1 MRRALLLGALGV
13 GGYLGAHYALLPR
26 LQRLV
31 GALSLPGPLPS
42 YISPPRPSADP
53 WAWFALSADNRVQL
67 FSPKI
72 EAGQG
77 IHTLLAQLAAE
88 ELEVDLAQIDVHQP
102 DTARGLAPM
111 LNITGGS
118 SSVMLTERALRTAA
132 VTLRES
138 LRAEAAR
145 RWGCSPE
152 DVRLA
157 HGYCSSRG
165 DPSRRLSYAELA
177 ADHSRLALVAAPAL
191 KAPPRWQV
199 AGQALPRIDL
209 PAKVKG
215 ATNFGADVRLPDML
229 YGAVARPPREGAA
242 LTRVRGL
249 ERARA
254 QLGVVAVV
262 HEAGMVGVVAQRRRQ
277 ATAALACLDLSWE
290 GGATLSQ
297 AEVVARIRASDGA
310 GALIFHEGRRPKP
323 QAGDQLL
330 TAEYRSQMCAP
341 LPFESPVTTAEVR
354 SDGATIYAPVQS
366 THFVR
371 RRVAKALGLRPEQV
385 RVVVTAVG
393 GSFARKHGAVG
404 DPSVEAALLARA
416 AGRPVQVAYTMAED
430 LRYGL
435 KRPPSH
441 ARLRAVLRA
450 DGSIA
455 SITNQL
461 AAADGSAVFPPL
473 DRLPQLTGIDQS
485 GTIGAQPLYSQ
496 IAHRQVRYQHVA
508 LPVLTSMFRAPGLTS
523 NVFALESFVDEVA
536 AAAGADPLALRLRS
550 LGSDPLNVR
559 LRRVLEAVAQ
569 DASWGCDHQFG
580 QGIACYAY
588 GQAVAAVVADVGQ
601 EGGKLRVL
609 TLHVAVEAGRLVNPD
624 VSASQVEGAAIM
636 GLSWALGETI
646 ELERGLVRSTSL
658 REYRLLQ
665 PSAAPPVH
673 VRLLESEPFLSGLN
687 EIAAGLV
694 APAVANAVFRLTG
707 RRLRA
712 LPLALDDEGAD
723 E

>member
-1 MRRALLLGALGV
+1 MRRALLLGALGF
-13 GGYLGAHYALLPR
+13 GGYLGARYALLPR
-26 LQRLV
+26 IQRLV
-31 GALSLPGPLPS
+31 GALSLPGPLPD
-42 YISPPRPSADP
+42 YIAPPRPPADP

-118 SSVMLTERALRTAA
+118 SSVMLTERGLRTAA
-132 VTLRES
+132 ATLRES

-145 RWGCSPE
+145 RWDCSPDE
-152 DVRLA
+152 VRLGS
-157 HGYCSSRG
+157 GYCTSHR
-165 DPSRRLSYAELA
+165 DPSRRLAYIDLA
-177 ADHSRLALVAAPAL
+177 ADHSKLPLVAPPPL
-191 KAPPRWQV
+191 KEPRRWQI

-209 PAKVKG
+209 PAKVTG
-215 ATNFGADVRLPDML
+215 ATSFGADVRLPGML
-229 YGAVARPPREGAA
+229 YGVVARPPREGATLKA
-242 LTRVRGL
+242 VRGL

-254 QLGVVAVV
+254 QPGVVAVV
-262 HEAGMVGVVAQRRRQ
+262 HEAGVVGVVARRRRQ
-277 ATAALACLDLSWE
+277 AAAALALLDLDWE

-297 AEVVARIRASDGA
+297 ADIGTRIQARDGA
-310 GALIFHEGRRPKP
+310 GALIFREGRRPSP
-323 QAGDQLL
+323 QAGDQLV

-341 LPFESPVTTAEVR
+341 LPFESSVTTAEVR
-354 SDGATIYAPVQS
+354 ADGVTLYAPVQS

-416 AGRPVQVAYTMAED
+416 AGRPVQVAYSMAED

-441 ARLRAVLRA
+441 ARLQAVLRA
-450 DGSIA
+450 DGSVA
-455 SITNQL
+455 SIANQL
-461 AAADGSAVFPPL
+461 AATDGSSVFPPL
-473 DRLPQLTGIDQS
+473 DRLPRLTGIDQS

-508 LPVLTSMFRAPGLTS
+508 LPILTSMFRAPGLTS

-536 AAAGADPLALRLRS
+536 AAAGADPLALRLRL
-550 LGSDPLNVR
+550 LGSDPLNQR

-569 DASWGCDHQFG
+569 DAGWGGETLIG
-580 QGIACYAY
+580 QGVACYAY
-588 GQAVAAVVADVGQ
+588 GQAVAAMAADVGH

-609 TLHVAVEAGRLVNPD
+609 KLYVAVEAGRLVNPD

-636 GLSWALGETI
+636 GLSWALGEAL
-646 ELERGLVRSTSL
+646 ELERGLVRNPSL
-658 REYRLLQ
+658 REYRLLR
-665 PSAAPPVH
+665 PSMAPPVH

-694 APAVANAVFRLTG
+694 APAVANALFRLTG
-707 RRLRA
+707 RRLRT
-712 LPLALDDEGAD
+712 LPLALDDERAD
-723 E
+723 R

>member
-1 MRRALLLGALGV
+1 MRRVLLLGALGV
-13 GGYLGAHYALLPR
+13 GGYLGARYALLPR

-88 ELEVDLAQIDVHQP
+88 ELEVDLAQVDVHQP

-132 VTLRES
+132 ATLRES

-145 RWGCSPE
+145 RWGCSPDE
-152 DVRLA
+152 VRLA
-157 HGYCSSRG
+157 DGYCSSRG

-177 ADHSRLALVAAPAL
+177 ADHSRLSLVPAPAL
-191 KAPPRWQV
+191 KAPPHWRV

-215 ATNFGADVRLPDML
+215 ATNFGADVRLPGML
-229 YGAVARPPREGAA
+229 YGAVGRPPREGAA

-254 QLGVVAVV
+254 QPGVVAVV

-277 ATAALACLDLSWE
+277 ATTALACLDLSWE

-297 AEVVARIRASDGA
+297 AEIVARIRASDGA
-310 GALIFHEGRRPKP
+310 GALIFHEGRRSEP
-323 QAGDQLL
+323 QAGDQLT

-354 SDGATIYAPVQS
+354 SDGATLYAPVQS

-385 RVVVTAVG
+385 RIVVTAVG
-393 GSFARKHGAVG
+393 GSLARKHGAVG

-455 SITNQL
+455 SIANQL
-461 AAADGSAVFPPL
+461 AADGSTVFPPL
-473 DRLPQLTGIDQS
+473 DRLPRLTGIDQS
-485 GTIGAQPLYSQ
+485 GTIGAQPLYSR

-508 LPVLTSMFRAPGLTS
+508 LPVHTSMFRAPGLTS

-550 LGSDPLNVR
+550 LRSDPLNVR

-569 DASWGCDHQFG
+569 DSGWGGDRHLG
-580 QGIACYAY
+580 QGSPATPTAR
-588 GQAVAAVVADVGQ
+588 QSPQWSRMWDRRAANCASSSCMWPSRP
-601 EGGKLRVL
+601 GG
-609 TLHVAVEAGRLVNPD
+609 
-624 VSASQVEGAAIM
+624 
-636 GLSWALGETI
+636 W
-646 ELERGLVRSTSL
+646 STRMCRPRKS
-658 REYRLLQ
+658 R
-665 PSAAPPVH
+665 A
-673 VRLLESEPFLSGLN
+673 
-687 EIAAGLV
+687 
-694 APAVANAVFRLTG
+694 
-707 RRLRA
+707 RR
-712 LPLALDDEGAD
+712 
-723 E
+723 